1 MSVEESAVPGS
12 LIYREGAPNP
22 GNLRP
27 RPIDAG
33 RVSFRN
39 SLSNPIP
46 KGERAVFRPGE
57 PYFAVDTSL
66 LPVEKVIRD
75 DNPPG
80 HVSILNISPED
91 LRGAVCDRGK
101 FPAEESP

>member
-1 MSVEESAVPGS
+1 MSVEESVFPAPI
-12 LIYREGAPNP
+12 IYREGAPNP

-27 RPIDAG
+27 RPRDEG
-33 RVSFRN
+33 KVSFRN

-46 KGERAVFRPGE
+46 KGERAVLRPGE

-66 LPVEKVIRD
+66 LPAECVIRD

-80 HVSILNISPED
+80 HVSVVNVSPED
-91 LRGAVCDRGK
+91 LRSAVCDKGK
-101 FPAEESP
+101 FPAEESE